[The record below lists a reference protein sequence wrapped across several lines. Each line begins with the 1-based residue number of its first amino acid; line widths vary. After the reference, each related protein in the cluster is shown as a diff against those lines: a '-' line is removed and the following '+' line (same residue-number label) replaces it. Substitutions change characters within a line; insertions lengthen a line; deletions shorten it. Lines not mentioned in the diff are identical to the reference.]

1 MMEKVNEKALY
12 IRIDAK
18 DGKNMKERKHN
29 ITCIPFNIEFVKGI
43 TLLKKLSGCG

>member
-18 DGKNMKERKHN
+18 DGKNMKEKKH
-29 ITCIPFNIEFVKGI
+29 ITCITFNIEFVKGK

>member
-18 DGKNMKERKHN
+18 DGKNMNERKH
-29 ITCIPFNIEFVKGI
+29 ITCITFKYRVCERDKFI
-43 TLLKKLSGCG
+43 